1 MVSKLR
7 VSLLVTLASCGG
19 STSEAVR
26 TTHAFAP
33 TEYVIGVEDV
43 VQVSIWREP
52 ELGVIAPVRPDGRIT
67 VPVVGEIEAAGHTA
81 HQLEAEVASRLGSRI
96 SSPVVNV
103 VVKEVNASR
112 IFVLGE
118 VAKPGAY
125 PLRGALTIVQALAMA
140 GGMTEFAGKSHI
152 VILRRT
158 AEGKQARLKLDY
170 EDALKGE
177 RTIELVPGDTV
188 VVP

>member
-1 MVSKLR
+1 
-7 VSLLVTLASCGG
+7 
-19 STSEAVR
+19 
-26 TTHAFAP
+26 
-33 TEYVIGVEDV
+33 V

-52 ELGVIAPVRPDGRIT
+52 ELGVVAPVRPDGRIT
-67 VPVVGEIEAAGHTA
+67 VPVVGEVDAAGHTA
-81 HQLEAEVASRLGSRI
+81 HQLETELAARMASRI

-112 IFVLGE
+112 VFVLGE

-140 GGMTEFAGKSHI
+140 GGLTEFAGRSHI

-158 AEGKQARLKLDY
+158 SEGKQARLQLDY
-170 EDALKGE
+170 DDALKGE
-177 RTIELVPGDTV
+177 RTIELIPGDTV